1 MHAQHRKKAGVQAIT
16 QECIVYFETFTVAAR
31 ERLNKQTPPGSC
43 VPQEGTHLAP
53 QDMSST
59 ILLPPVVCYM
69 CSTCPPLSSPPRA
82 QLFSRYCS
90 KVAALRIILNIDGC
104 GVHTSL
110 GVYHMS
116 STIPLPTRDQLC
128 NWSCSNKQQ
137 PCPGLIAASAATGKF
152 KAHVTQTCCE
162 PRFDVCH
169 LLLHM
174 TLLFQHFA
182 SLASFTLAYATGI
195 FRCKGLQMV
204 E

>member
-1 MHAQHRKKAGVQAIT
+1 MHSLLRDVHGRGTRATQQANPT
-16 QECIVYFETFTVAAR
+16 
-31 ERLNKQTPPGSC
+31 RL
-43 VPQEGTHLAP
+43 
-53 QDMSST
+53 
-59 ILLPPVVCYM
+59 M
-69 CSTCPPLSSPPRA
+69 CSPRRNA
-82 QLFSRYCS
+82 LGATRHVLHYCS